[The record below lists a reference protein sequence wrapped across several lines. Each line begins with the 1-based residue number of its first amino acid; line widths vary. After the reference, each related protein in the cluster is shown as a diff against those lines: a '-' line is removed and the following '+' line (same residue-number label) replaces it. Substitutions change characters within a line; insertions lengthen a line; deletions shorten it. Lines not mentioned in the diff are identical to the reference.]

1 MLWLDSIP
9 PNVPQN
15 VVARL
20 VANNG
25 NVMVSLSWQTP
36 LPAADK
42 EPVYGYVI
50 YRFEG
55 SEKIDINKPDNILHI
70 AYDNGLSY
78 QDKTVQ
84 KGKTYLYIITALD
97 RLKNESDRSPTIAV
111 VMP

>member
-1 MLWLDSIP
+1 M
-9 PNVPQN
+9 
-15 VVARL
+15 

-25 NVMVSLSWQTP
+25 NLMVNLSWQMP
-36 LPAADK
+36 LTAADK

-55 SEKIDINKPDNILHI
+55 SEKIDINKPDHILHI
-70 AYDNGLSY
+70 AYDNGLNY

-84 KGKTYLYIITALD
+84 KGKTYLYIVTALD

-111 VMP
+111 MMP